1 MTRLNKFM
9 VYNPKKG
16 KPIKYYKDYFSANQ
30 DAEILSKKENTSVLV
45 LKVVDIAKTNK
56 TPIGEV
62 TNIIEKVNRN
72 IHNLISANATYKNAL
87 IQIEYLIA
95 KSVNPDE
102 TSEMSDSLNCLYEAI
117 DICRKVRVSE
127 CT

>member
-56 TPIGEV
+56 TPIGEA
-62 TNIIEKVNRN
+62 THIIEEVNRK
-72 IHNLISANATYKNAL
+72 IHNLISANVTYKNAL

-117 DICRKVRVSE
+117 DICRKVRISE

>member
-16 KPIKYYKDYFSANQ
+16 KPIKYYKDYFTANQ
-30 DAEILSKKENTSVLV
+30 DAEILSKKENTSILV
-45 LKVVDIAKTNK
+45 LKVVDIAKVNK

-117 DICRKVRVSE
+117 DICRKVRGE
-127 CT
+127 NND

>member
-56 TPIGEV
+56 TPIGEM
-62 TNIIEKVNRN
+62 THIIEDVNRK
-72 IHNLISANATYKNAL
+72 IHNLISANTTYKNAL

-127 CT
+127 CI